1 MHVLLVEDE
10 PKLSEFIREG
20 LQAEQILTDLAAEG
34 EQELA
39 LTATRR
45 YDLIILDLMLP
56 KMDGFEVLRRLRQ
69 KQVKTPVL
77 VLTARASVEDR
88 VTGLEVGADDYL
100 VKPFAFEEL
109 LARIRALVRRASTQG
124 NILRVGDLE
133 MDRLQRKV
141 MRAGVVIALT
151 TREYSL
157 LECLLENAGQPVTRA
172 MLLER
177 VWDSRSDKLTNLVD
191 VYVNYLRAKLDRDF
205 EAKLI
210 RTVRGVGYMLAEPD
224 GQT

>member
-34 EQELA
+34 EQALA

-224 GQT
+224 VQT